1 MAIKYLDSKRIV
13 GLGSLDKATIALD
26 TRASVS
32 NSGTQGTTMTRTITI
47 GTGSNRA
54 LFVCLNTDPNIAV
67 SHIKLDGVAFTE
79 ISGTVRT
86 GVGRNSIWYLMSPA
100 SGAGTITITWGAS
113 AGYVGMSAISF
124 TGVDQT
130 TPVNTSNI
138 VSSYNTVTGASTVS
152 ITPANTGSAILGYMI
167 QMRGMTANSGTGNF
181 ASSFIPDGETS
192 GTYPAAGYSQ
202 YDVSPTIG
210 SANNLLVY
218 TAAGEKQDRVI
229 IEINN
234 GINVPDV
241 IDGSIF
247 YAKDTNKSY
256 ILYSN
261 SWSEL

>member
-1 MAIKYLDSKRIV
+1 MEFLAGNRIR
-13 GLGSLDKATIALD
+13 GLNNERSSVATIALD

-54 LFVCLNTDPNIAV
+54 LFVCLNTDPNTAV

-79 ISGTVRT
+79 ITSRT

-100 SGAGTITITWGAS
+100 SGAGTITATWGAS

-152 ITPANTGSAILGYMI
+152 ITPANTGSAILGYMV

-181 ASSFIPDGETS
+181 ASSFVPSGETS

-234 GINVPDV
+234 GTDSPDV
-241 IDGSIF
+241 VDGSIF
-247 YAKDTNKSY
+247 YETDTNKSY
-256 ILYSN
+256 VLYN
-261 SWSEL
+261 GSWNEL